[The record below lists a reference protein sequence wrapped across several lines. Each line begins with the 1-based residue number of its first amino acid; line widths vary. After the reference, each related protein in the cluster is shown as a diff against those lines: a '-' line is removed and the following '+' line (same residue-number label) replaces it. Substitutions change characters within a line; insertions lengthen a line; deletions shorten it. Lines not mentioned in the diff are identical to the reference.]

1 MESVNGGVQP
11 RPESLQGSGDPR
23 RRPPPSSSVTS
34 GAALLAPLLIQEE
47 VRPGAL
53 IPRALFEPVGSLR
66 RPTPSST
73 VTSGALLQT
82 GVVPR
87 ATFVAP
93 VTISQRGSRMLQ
105 LSQARTSLGVPA
117 DREEVVE
124 VDVMPDGTLLFD
136 EYEVNLIS
144 LFYIV
149 MLLIFSFP

>member
-87 ATFVAP
+87 AMFVAP
-93 VTISQRGSRMLQ
+93 VTISPRGSRTLK
-105 LSQARTSLGVPA
+105 LSLARTSLGVPA

-124 VDVMPDGTLLFD
+124 VDVMHDGTLLFED
-136 EYEVNLIS
+136 YR
-144 LFYIV
+144 YIV